1 MFYAVQ
7 EESIVRSVI
16 GDSLYNVIRTKTGV
30 EPGMSHH
37 YYEIMRADTSSAATV
52 ERYRQ
57 LSIEYYEHFEHI
69 KDAEPARTYSMSVD
83 ATKSGDALTRA
94 LALNGNTINATWAT
108 NEHVYVQGK
117 LRSSGSTFWYK
128 GDIQPQIA
136 GTTTQLNGTINVPD
150 GWVDTSIQDAIDH
163 GVINYPL
170 EINLQF
176 PRSGELDY
184 TGQVGTLE
192 DIAAK
197 YDYAIATNVL
207 FDIIGDHIVG
217 TDKAS
222 FENQQAIV
230 KFTLKDQNGN
240 AINASSLTISAE
252 GLIQAG
258 STTGTIT
265 ITPASP
271 TSIIFAALRGIAS
284 TTVTLSATCAD
295 GTYTYTKSGVTFTNG
310 NYYDITVKMTKQ

>member
-57 LSIEYYEHFEHI
+57 LSIEYFEHFEHI

-94 LALNGNTINATWAT
+94 LTLSGNTLSATWAT
-108 NEHVYVQGK
+108 TENVYVQGT
-117 LRSSGSTFWYK
+117 LLSNSSTFWFD
-128 GDIQPQIA
+128 GSIQPQSA
-136 GTTTQLNGTINVPD
+136 GASTRLNGQITLPSTYTESMSTLIGEHPEF
-150 GWVDTSIQDAIDH
+150 T
-163 GVINYPL
+163 
-170 EINLQF
+170 LQF
-176 PRSGELDY
+176 PHSGELDY

-207 FDIIGDHIVG
+207 FDIEGDHI
-217 TDKAS
+217 TATSDAK
-222 FENQQAIV
+222 FYNQQAIV

-240 AINASSLTISAE
+240 AINASSLEISAN

-295 GTYTYTKSGVTFTNG
+295 GTYTYNKSDVTFTNG
-310 NYYDITVKMTKQ
+310 EYYDITVKMTKQP